1 MWWSL
6 GGALLASLGGAPH
19 CVGMCGGFAGAVSE
33 RPQWTVAWH
42 AGRISTY
49 VVLGVLAGAIGQ
61 QLPTTPRMAGAL
73 SAALLVFFA
82 LGMAGWL
89 PPLHPPAALVQLAGR
104 LLSARARAGVPG
116 TFAFGAV
123 NGLLPC
129 GLTHTALAVPVASG
143 DPRWGG
149 TWMLLFGL
157 GTIPALLAARAGIRR
172 LLDARPWVRP
182 VVATAVLVSGL
193 YAIQLRA
200 SPPADAGIPP
210 CHAAPAAARAG
221 EEAHKPM

>member
-33 RPQWTVAWH
+33 RPQWTAAWH
-42 AGRISTY
+42 AGRITTY
-49 VVLGVLAGAIGQ
+49 VVLGATAGAIGH
-61 QLPTTPRMAGAL
+61 QLPTSPAMSAAL
-73 SAALLVFFA
+73 SAGLLLVFA
-82 LGMAGWL
+82 LGLTGWL
-89 PPLHPPAALVQLAGR
+89 PAVHPPAALVRLAGR
-104 LLSARARAGVPG
+104 LLSARARMGAPG

-149 TWMLLFGL
+149 AWMLLFGL
-157 GTIPALLAARAGIRR
+157 GTVPALLVARVGLRR
-172 LLDARPWVRP
+172 VLDARPWVRP
-182 VVATAVLVSGL
+182 LVATAVLLSGL
-193 YAIQLRA
+193 YAIQQRA
-200 SPPADAGIPP
+200 APPTPDGVPP
-210 CHAAPAAARAG
+210 CHAAPVGGPQG
-221 EEAHKPM
+221 EEAHSPM